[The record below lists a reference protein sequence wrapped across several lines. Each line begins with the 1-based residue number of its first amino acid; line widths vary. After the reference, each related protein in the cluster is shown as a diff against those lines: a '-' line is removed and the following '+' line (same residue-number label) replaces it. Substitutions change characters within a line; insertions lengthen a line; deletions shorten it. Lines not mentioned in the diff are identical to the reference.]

1 MELIPHI
8 KLYLAKSGVSQH
20 EFARRVQIS
29 KHRINKIMH
38 NKFKPTELE
47 LIRINKYLEDH
58 RAVTET
64 VFQKDN

>member
-29 KHRINKIMH
+29 KHRINKFMH
-38 NKFKPTELE
+38 YKFKPTELE
-47 LIRINKYLEDH
+47 IIKINQYLEDH
-58 RAVTET
+58 RAVTESI
-64 VFQKDN
+64 FQKNK